1 MVSLSVRPPL
11 ASTDDAV
18 TDEEALDNERKEAID
33 SALALIALENG
44 EGLSNFEEDVPRS
57 DSAATLPLEL
67 DQNQL
72 NVSREDALSVDLVSP
87 VKHDTPSVFDDDDP
101 PDLSQPNVEPGSSDS
116 NDPSGT
122 CSPLKEI
129 QKGLLI

>member
-11 ASTDDAV
+11 PSTDEAV

-44 EGLSNFEEDVPRS
+44 EGVGNFEEEPPRS

-87 VKHDTPSVFDDDDP
+87 VNNNTPSVFDDDDP
-101 PDLSQPNVEPGSSDS
+101 PDLSQPNVEPGSLDS
-116 NDPSGT
+116 NDPSGIFI
-122 CSPLKEI
+122 PLNEM
-129 QKGLLI
+129 